1 MFSEKFNINLK
12 GFLED
17 LSKMVSAYHLSKDGR
32 EGFWFFR
39 DRLPKELPKVASS
52 FFLKPEM
59 KKYLRNTQ

>member
-39 DRLPKELPKVASS
+39 DGLPKELPEVGSS
-52 FFLKPEM
+52 LFP
-59 KKYLRNTQ
+59 

>member
-17 LSKMVSAYHLSKDGR
+17 LSKMVSAYYLSKNGR

-39 DRLPKELPKVASS
+39 DRLPKQLPKVGSS
-52 FFLKPEM
+52 LFP
-59 KKYLRNTQ
+59 

>member
-39 DRLPKELPKVASS
+39 RSSSKGASKSRFFPFPLAQNEKV
-52 FFLKPEM
+52 F
-59 KKYLRNTQ
+59 